1 MCTFA
6 ALLVVTAAA
15 EVINIISPNAV
26 RHEGPYLAF
35 KVICFSGEPAVM
47 LVLYFF
53 VGINLVGS

>member
-53 VGINLVGS
+53 CGY